1 MLAIL
6 DTAVVSGLRGE
17 LVRVEVDVAPGL
29 PGCQIVGLPDASLS
43 EARERVRSAIRN
55 AGFTYPLS
63 RITVNLAPADRRKHG
78 AAYDVAIAIGILL
91 ASEQI
96 RASGGSWALLGELSL
111 DGGVMPVAG
120 VLPMVATLRDA
131 GHRRVCVPLR
141 NLREAQLVSSV
152 EIVGADGL
160 DDVARLVAG
169 PRGRIAAAARRRAPI
184 RISGGAL
191 TPAVT
196 PDPRT
201 SRGQGS
207 APDGEGSWTELADV
221 RGQQHARWA
230 LEVALAGR
238 HNLLLLGSPGAGKTL
253 LARATPGLLP
263 PLTEAEARDVA
274 IIRSV
279 AGLEQEAGDRLS
291 RPFLSPHHTTS
302 YAALVGGGA
311 ALRPGLVTQAHHGV
325 LFLDELAEFDRDV
338 LDALRQPLEDGSV
351 EIVRAHGSVRY
362 PARLQLIA
370 AMNPCRCGWYGDPL
384 RACRC
389 PVREPQR
396 YLRRVSGPLLDRI
409 DLRVVMPRLDAV
421 ELVGDARPEDS
432 ASVAARIR
440 HAWERAMLRGGG
452 RPNGSLRGRHL
463 LEACAMDAATRQN
476 PCGGLRGAGVDRA
489 QRPPRPAGRAHHRGP
504 HGPGVRRQHGDPGG
518 RGAARPVPGDGR
530 GRMTPTRPGA
540 TSARRGS
547 GWPARRA
554 WGTSPSSACWPPGV
568 TPARPWRLSHGW
580 TSSELTRSSPGRSG
594 HGAGLGWRRP
604 SAPRPPIP
612 AVRSEP

>member
-78 AAYDVAIAIGILL
+78 AAYDLAIAIGILL

-96 RASGGSWALLGELSL
+96 RASSGSWALLGELSL

-120 VLPMVATLRDA
+120 ILPMVATLRDA

-141 NLREAQLVSSV
+141 NLPEARLVSGV
-152 EIVGADGL
+152 DIVGTDGL
-160 DDVARLVAG
+160 DEVARLVAG
-169 PRGRIAAAARRRAPI
+169 PRGRLAAAAQRRVPI
-184 RISGGAL
+184 RISGGTAA
-191 TPAVT
+191 PT
-196 PDPRT
+196 PDNGPGAPRA
-201 SRGQGS
+201 QGS
-207 APDGEGSWTELADV
+207 PPDGESPWTELADV

-253 LARATPGLLP
+253 LARATPSLLP

-274 IIRSV
+274 VIRSV
-279 AGLEQEAGDRLS
+279 AGLEQTEGDRLS

-311 ALRPGLVTQAHHGV
+311 TLRPGLVTQAHQGV

-338 LDALRQPLEDGSV
+338 LDALRQPLEDGNV
-351 EIVRAHGSVRY
+351 EIARAHGSVRY

-370 AMNPCRCGWYGDPL
+370 AMNPCRCGWYGDPV

-389 PVREPQR
+389 PAREPQR

-421 ELVGDARPEDS
+421 ELVDDTRPEGS

-440 HAWERAMLRGGG
+440 HAWDRSLARGAG
-452 RPNGSLRGRHL
+452 RPNGSLRGRRL
-463 LEACAMDAATRQN
+463 LEACAMDAAARRTLAEVSE
-476 PCGGLRGAGVDRA
+476 GLELTARSVHRVLRVARTIADLTDQGNVGSTEILAAAALRDRSLE
-489 QRPPRPAGRAHHRGP
+489 
-504 HGPGVRRQHGDPGG
+504 PGV
-518 RGAARPVPGDGR
+518 
-530 GRMTPTRPGA
+530 
-540 TSARRGS
+540 
-547 GWPARRA
+547 
-554 WGTSPSSACWPPGV
+554 
-568 TPARPWRLSHGW
+568 
-580 TSSELTRSSPGRSG
+580 
-594 HGAGLGWRRP
+594 AG
-604 SAPRPPIP
+604 
-612 AVRSEP
+612 

>member
-17 LVRVEVDVAPGL
+17 LARVEVDVAPGL

-96 RASGGSWALLGELSL
+96 RASGGPWALLGELSL
-111 DGGVMPVAG
+111 DGGVMPVTG

-131 GHRRVCVPLR
+131 GHGRVCVPMR
-141 NLREAQLVSSV
+141 NREEAELVADV
-152 EIVGADGL
+152 EVVGAEGL

-169 PRGRIAAAARRRAPI
+169 PRGRLAATARRRAPI
-184 RISGGAL
+184 RVSGDQPPSSRAAGR
-191 TPAVT
+191 PG
-196 PDPRT
+196 PGDHGRDP
-201 SRGQGS
+201 GS
-207 APDGEGSWTELADV
+207 DAASWTELADV

-263 PLTEAEARDVA
+263 PLTESEARDVA
-274 IIRSV
+274 VIRSV
-279 AGLEQEAGDRLS
+279 AGLEQDAEDRLS

-302 YAALVGGGA
+302 YAALVGGGP
-311 ALRPGLVTQAHHGV
+311 ALRPGLVTQAHHGI

-351 EIVRAHGSVRY
+351 EIVRAHGAVRY

-370 AMNPCRCGWYGDPL
+370 AMNPCRCGWYGDPV

-396 YLRRVSGPLLDRI
+396 YMRRVSGPLLDRI
-409 DLRVVMPRLDAV
+409 DLRVVMPRLDAA
-421 ELVGDARPEDS
+421 ELVGAARPEPS

-440 HAWERAMLRGGG
+440 QAWERALARGGG
-452 RPNGSLRGRHL
+452 RPNGHLRGRRL
-463 LEACAMDAATRQN
+463 LEACALDKTARATLAEVAEGLELTARSVHRVMRVARTIAD
-476 PCGGLRGAGVDRA
+476 LRGVGAVGSTEILAAASLRDRSLETG
-489 QRPPRPAGRAHHRGP
+489 PAA
-504 HGPGVRRQHGDPGG
+504 
-518 RGAARPVPGDGR
+518 
-530 GRMTPTRPGA
+530 
-540 TSARRGS
+540 
-547 GWPARRA
+547 
-554 WGTSPSSACWPPGV
+554 
-568 TPARPWRLSHGW
+568 
-580 TSSELTRSSPGRSG
+580 
-594 HGAGLGWRRP
+594 
-604 SAPRPPIP
+604 
-612 AVRSEP
+612 